1 MTIGAIIRPTPRP
14 FAQDRAAGQRIRPAA
29 SYDRTVGPT
38 TEHADVRL
46 KQLDQADWVAA
57 LGDDWS
63 SAAQVFDHL
72 ERNSHHVDAIR
83 EFPWERVL
91 AERSTVL
98 DLACGS
104 GWVTGLLSARPDV
117 ERVIAWDASEAQLR
131 EMVPQSVELVG
142 GDISKVETVCG
153 FFAPLT
159 LDDASVDCA
168 VLASAFH
175 HAERP
180 GEVLAE
186 LVRVVRPGGA
196 ILLAN
201 ETPHPRVTMLRWILG
216 FSAAAVVNSLFDRLH
231 LTKPGHM
238 AADHILYDEQLGDRV
253 LTMPQWR
260 RLFSRHPV
268 SVEMVDSGLAPYRRS
283 FRAPSRGQS
292 NLTHFILRPA

>member
-1 MTIGAIIRPTPRP
+1 MSLAGAQRY
-14 FAQDRAAGQRIRPAA
+14 DRA
-29 SYDRTVGPT
+29 VGPT

-46 KQLDQADWVAA
+46 EQLDRGDWVAA
-57 LGDDWS
+57 LGDDWAD
-63 SAAQVFDHL
+63 AAQVLDHL

-83 EFPWERVL
+83 QFPWERIL

-117 ERVIAWDASEAQLR
+117 ERVIAWDASDAQLR
-131 EMVPQSVELVG
+131 DMVPQSVELVG

-159 LDDASVDCA
+159 LDDASIDCA

-180 GEVLAE
+180 GDVLAE
-186 LVRVVRPGGA
+186 LIRVVRPGGT
-196 ILLAN
+196 IVLAN
-201 ETPHPRVTMLRWILG
+201 ETPHPPLTTLRWILG
-216 FSAAAVVNSLFDRLH
+216 YTAAAVANSMFDRANI
-231 LTKPGHM
+231 TKPGHV
-238 AADHILYDEQLGDRV
+238 AADHVLYDDQLGDRV

-260 RLFSRHPV
+260 RLFARHPV
-268 SVEMVDSGLAPYRRS
+268 SVETVDSGLAPYRDS
-283 FRAPSRGQS
+283 YQAPGRGHR
-292 NLTHFILRPA
+292 NLTHFILRPV